1 MNNGEN
7 LGFSQILRHVGKS
20 LQDPFTMMAI
30 EIKKIYNWNKGF
42 GCPDPDEIS
51 KITRITKM
59 VNVIASQ
66 LVALLPGSQALAIT
80 QYIIGP
86 LLERA
91 ANDLEGK
98 PTSPEQ
104 EFSLIQQVTQQ
115 ARFSIMTTKH
125 REQMHLKTPRPQY
138 EKILG

>member
-42 GCPDPDEIS
+42 GCPEPDEIS

-91 ANDLEGK
+91 ANDLEGN
-98 PTSPEQ
+98 PASPEQ
-104 EFSLIQQVTQQ
+104 EFSLI
-115 ARFSIMTTKH
+115 
-125 REQMHLKTPRPQY
+125 
-138 EKILG
+138 